1 MKLSLT
7 GLQKALKSF
16 ESAVNAAC
24 SEERMAC
31 LEDDQKDAIRAGV
44 IQNFEFT
51 YELSWKFMQRW
62 LRDNQIK
69 DVDLP
74 RTRKDLFRLAAQSGL
89 IEDPVQWFADGD
101 ARNLASHTYSDDKA
115 RIVFDKAVEFLPDA
129 QYLLNQLAANND

>member
-1 MKLSLT
+1 M
-7 GLQKALKSF
+7 QKALKSF

-89 IEDPVQWFADGD
+89 IEDPVQWFAYGKKVPGTKIM
-101 ARNLASHTYSDDKA
+101 SS
-115 RIVFDKAVEFLPDA
+115 
-129 QYLLNQLAANND
+129 